1 MSEYLRETFS
11 WLMGKTR
18 RRDNKDNNNQSNITQ
33 EASKDYLQ
41 DANLLQCLV
50 PESKLKELVK
60 LPNGIDQNEWLALHT
75 IAFFENIN
83 LLYGTIS
90 EFCTNSGCPDMIGPE
105 NRLYHWQDDKGKRLK
120 LTAPHYTDFV
130 MTFTHRTIN
139 DESIFPTKCDKG
151 FPANFDQVIKKIHQ
165 SLIHVLSHI
174 YHSHFREVYELGL
187 HPHLNC
193 IFSHLVLLSDQFKS
207 LGFDSQDSST
217 LPGAKIS
224 KLINK

>member
-1 MSEYLRETFS
+1 M
-11 WLMGKTR
+11 
-18 RRDNKDNNNQSNITQ
+18 
-33 EASKDYLQ
+33 
-41 DANLLQCLV
+41 
-50 PESKLKELVK
+50 
-60 LPNGIDQNEWLALHT
+60 
-75 IAFFENIN
+75 
-83 LLYGTIS
+83 
-90 EFCTNSGCPDMIGPE
+90 
-105 NRLYHWQDDKGKRLK
+105 K

-139 DESIFPTKCDKG
+139 DESIFPTKFYKE
-151 FPANFDQVIKKIHQ
+151 FPPNFDQVVKKIHQ

-207 LGFDSQDSST
+207 LGFDSQDSTT